1 MSGSKHKSCGDVAGA
16 AKCQTITV
24 ETKVK
29 IIESGAHSYNM
40 NHSTISMI
48 LKNKSRIKEHVK
60 AAVRVMLIIASK
72 KHGKAT
78 QETEKLLSQTEVKI
92 KYCVYETYITL

>member
-48 LKNKSRIKEHVK
+48 LKNEGRIKEHVK
-60 AAVRVMLIIASK
+60 AGDVDNSIKEAWKSDA
-72 KHGKAT
+72 GDG
-78 QETEKLLSQTEVKI
+78 ETPQSDRSQNKI
-92 KYCVYETYITL
+92 LCV